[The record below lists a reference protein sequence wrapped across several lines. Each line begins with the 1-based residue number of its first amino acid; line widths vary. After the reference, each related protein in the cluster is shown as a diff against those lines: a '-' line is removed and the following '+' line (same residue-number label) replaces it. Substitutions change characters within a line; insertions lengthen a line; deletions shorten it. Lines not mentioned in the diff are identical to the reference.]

1 VEIIKIKETCLYTN
15 DLELAKAFYH
25 GKLGLP
31 VIGIV
36 KNRHVFFRAGG
47 SVLLCFNPES
57 TINDDKVPPHYAHGN
72 QHLAFEVKP
81 SQYQNWKNKLKEL
94 GILITHEH
102 TWPNGKKSFYF
113 NDPENNVLE
122 IIEEG
127 MWETS

>member
-31 VIGIV
+31 VIGMV

-81 SQYQNWKNKLKEL
+81 SKYQSWKDKLKEL
-94 GILITHEH
+94 EILITHEH